1 MPCVTQADDRFLSPF
16 NADREVLAS
25 MHLPQQVILND
36 LVPAGAQESGRK
48 YQNYVFQLKPKGGDS
63 FP

>member
-1 MPCVTQADDRFLSPF
+1 MPFVTQADDRFLSPF

-36 LVPAGAQESGRK
+36 LTLREGR
-48 YQNYVFQLKPKGGDS
+48 QVEGLLVTPQLMQRVAR
-63 FP
+63 